1 MKISLREFRQI
12 IAEEY
17 AAVKAERLQEGA
29 FKLTPSSLNRIIM
42 EEIQNVKAERLNE
55 SRYNCNRPNVVKLD
69 NMDLRRIIMQEAR
82 KI

>member
-17 AAVKAERLQEGA
+17 AAVKAERLEEST

-42 EEIQNVKAERLNE
+42 EEIQNAKTGRLNE
-55 SRYNCNRPNVVKLD
+55 SRYNYNQPNIVKLD
-69 NMDLRRIIMQEAR
+69 NVGLRRIIMQEAR